1 MTPVSKSLALAA
13 WFFKRNSGVFVSCP
27 SAVPSPSP
35 QLNYFFPF
43 LKEALRW
50 KERHLGFMM
59 FHVVGLLFFFKELL
73 FAWLGAFTQCCCFF
87 FWTVVVVVP
96 TLRSSGF
103 GSQSPENTRLWLFTG
118 QRTSAVSWSFF
129 SGTGGSC
136 LSPFGQLYKI
146 IADWVT
152 YKQTNLFLT
161 LLEAGSPRSGGQHGW
176 VLVEAL
182 FQVAD
187 CPPLAVSSRAGKG
200 RGVLW
205 ESLSLIKG
213 HSSHS

>member
-1 MTPVSKSLALAA
+1 MS
-13 WFFKRNSGVFVSCP
+13 VSCP
-27 SAVPSPSP
+27 STVPSPSP

-50 KERHLGFMM
+50 KERRLGFTM
-59 FHVVGLLFFFKELL
+59 FHVVGLLFFLKSSCLPGWGL
-73 FAWLGAFTQCCCFF
+73 SLSVDCGGLFF
-87 FWTVVVVVP
+87 FWTMVVVP
-96 TLRSSGF
+96 TLCSSGF

-118 QRTSAVSWSFF
+118 HRTSAVSWSFF

-136 LSPFGQLYKI
+136 CLSPFGQLYKI
-146 IADWVT
+146 TADWVT
-152 YKQTNLFLT
+152 SKQRNLFLI
-161 LLEAGSPRSGGQHGW
+161 LLEAGSPRSGGQHSW

-187 CPPLAVSSRAGKG
+187 CPPLAVSSRAGRG

-213 HSSHS
+213 YSSHS

>member
-1 MTPVSKSLALAA
+1 MLIV
-13 WFFKRNSGVFVSCP
+13 
-27 SAVPSPSP
+27 
-35 QLNYFFPF
+35 
-43 LKEALRW
+43 
-50 KERHLGFMM
+50 
-59 FHVVGLLFFFKELL
+59 LLFV
-73 FAWLGAFTQCCCFF
+73 CFF
-87 FWTVVVVVP
+87 FCTMGVVP
-96 TLRSSGF
+96 TLCSSGF

-136 LSPFGQLYKI
+136 CLSPFGQLYKI
-146 IADWVT
+146 TADWVT
-152 YKQTNLFLT
+152 YKQRNLFLI
-161 LLEAGSPRSGGQHGW
+161 LLEAGSPRSEGQHGW

-187 CPPLAVSSRAGKG
+187 CPPLAVSSRAGRG

-213 HSSHS
+213 YSSHS

>member
-1 MTPVSKSLALAA
+1 MEGTP
-13 WFFKRNSGVFVSCP
+13 F
-27 SAVPSPSP
+27 
-35 QLNYFFPF
+35 
-43 LKEALRW
+43 
-50 KERHLGFMM
+50 GFTM
-59 FHVVGLLFFFKELL
+59 FHVVGLLFFFKSSCLPGWGL
-73 FAWLGAFTQCCCFF
+73 SLNVDCFFGFF
-87 FWTVVVVVP
+87 FWTTVVVP
-96 TLRSSGF
+96 TLCSPGF

-136 LSPFGQLYKI
+136 CLSPFGQLYKI
-146 IADWVT
+146 TADWVT
-152 YKQTNLFLT
+152 YKQRNLLLT
-161 LLEAGSPRSGGQHGW
+161 LLEAGSPRSGAQHGW

-187 CPPLAVSSRAGKG
+187 CPPLAVSLCAGRG

>member
-73 FAWLGAFTQCCCFF
+73 FAWLGAFTLLLFF
-87 FWTVVVVVP
+87 FFGQWW
-96 TLRSSGF
+96 SSPPSVLLAL

-118 QRTSAVSWSFF
+118 QRTSAVSWFFF

-146 IADWVT
+146 TADWVT
-152 YKQTNLFLT
+152 YKQRNLFLM

-187 CPPLAVSSRAGKG
+187 CPPLAESSRAGKG